1 MKLEFLTGYLKENQ
15 RNPDSLKIYYDFSGM
30 SGFFV
35 PNRIYGDQTQFNSIP
50 GGFSVNKD
58 YYPGI
63 FISCYKESGL
73 FTGSGIFEGTN
84 NLKVLNKLSGDNL
97 SLFYNFGA
105 MNCNKSF
112 NVGPKQIVIPT
123 GKIQVLSYIESKNLN
138 NNPFE
143 IILGLNDAYK
153 LTLEFSGTISGNK
166 EENYK
171 STNLGELSFQNIG
184 GLRLNDKIIEHT
196 YLDFIEDEV
205 FNNTMSLTGSYFNQE
220 KNIYIGNMPSGKSRN
235 GYTGF
240 IGQLDDFIAF
250 EEYFDLNSSVGLSK
264 IFIKTG
270 EATKIINLT
279 GVIYNIISSGFLNPT
294 GIIGTGITGYR
305 MVPSEEIIDSS
316 CGTSC
321 VVYVQSGV
329 TGLITGEKIEY
340 IIAGQEEYN
349 VSQQNIKYNLYDEDY
364 AANFTKNY
372 IVFDAKLDKDD
383 VFDIQLYKDVD
394 TKVEIP
400 DYSFLNKNYLT
411 QDILVGKQLLIF
423 FNGVNISS
431 GNYQILGS
439 ENKFAV
445 TSYDKDINDTINY
458 SLSSYS
464 DIESYLFDNINN
476 PISGYTS
483 GGQISNKKYNIFL
496 NGQKLISG
504 LNYKI
509 SGASNY
515 LYLKD
520 DLSEGEIYVIQ
531 DNFLTGITGTNLKLY
546 NPSIKYN
553 NERIWMNGI
562 FQNKNENYLLT
573 SCVNNMLQATGDI
586 RPKNQIIF
594 NNEYNRFI

>member
-1 MKLEFLTGYLKENQ
+1 
-15 RNPDSLKIYYDFSGM
+15 
-30 SGFFV
+30 
-35 PNRIYGDQTQFNSIP
+35 
-50 GGFSVNKD
+50 
-58 YYPGI
+58 
-63 FISCYKESGL
+63 
-73 FTGSGIFEGTN
+73 
-84 NLKVLNKLSGDNL
+84 
-97 SLFYNFGA
+97 
-105 MNCNKSF
+105 
-112 NVGPKQIVIPT
+112 
-123 GKIQVLSYIESKNLN
+123 
-138 NNPFE
+138 
-143 IILGLNDAYK
+143 
-153 LTLEFSGTISGNK
+153 
-166 EENYK
+166 
-171 STNLGELSFQNIG
+171 
-184 GLRLNDKIIEHT
+184 
-196 YLDFIEDEV
+196 
-205 FNNTMSLTGSYFNQE
+205 
-220 KNIYIGNMPSGKSRN
+220 
-235 GYTGF
+235 
-240 IGQLDDFIAF
+240 
-250 EEYFDLNSSVGLSK
+250 
-264 IFIKTG
+264 
-270 EATKIINLT
+270 
-279 GVIYNIISSGFLNPT
+279 
-294 GIIGTGITGYR
+294 

-321 VVYVQSGV
+321 VVYIQSGV

-372 IVFDAKLDKDD
+372 IVFDVKLDKDD
-383 VFDIQLYKDVD
+383 VFNIQLYKDVD

-483 GGQISNKKYNIFL
+483 GGQINNKKYNIFL

-509 SGASNY
+509 SGANNY

-520 DLSEGEIYVIQ
+520 DLSKGEIYVIQ

-573 SCVNNMLQATGDI
+573 SCINNMLQATGDI